1 MYKKCIPINL
11 YLDLKNAKLHL
22 GTAENHITFNLVFI
36 ILWPVEVH
44 GCCVAIQ
51 RVDRVGVGEQLRE
64 ERLKDVG
71 EV

>member
-1 MYKKCIPINL
+1 MHKKVLINL
-11 YLDLKNAKLHL
+11 NLDLKNAKLHL
-22 GTAENHITFNLVFI
+22 GTAGNHITFNLVFI

-44 GCCVAIQ
+44 GRCVAIQ
-51 RVDRVGVGEQLRE
+51 RVDGVGVGEQLRE